1 MRAFATLSMVLTH
14 MSNDQHHICIIALLM
29 HHPTCT
35 VLWAARDQSLLS
47 AWQHRSY
54 TQQVWNIC
62 AMYCKGSSFSR
73 WPQVD
78 YTSGLVTAYLISKQ
92 RRWQKNSISEVETN
106 YRISE
111 CVSNFFHKFSRCY
124 KIWRSLTS
132 AHSENSHYSN
142 SLSPLPKHL
151 KQTRFILEWEFGK
164 QSALHSQVKL
174 QKDHLPTFFFFLLN
188 CTLRQNF
195 KRKRIIVH
203 WLQKNYT
210 LSCIIY
216 IYLDWIAR

>member
-1 MRAFATLSMVLTH
+1 MG
-14 MSNDQHHICIIALLM
+14 
-29 HHPTCT
+29 
-35 VLWAARDQSLLS
+35 
-47 AWQHRSY
+47 
-54 TQQVWNIC
+54 
-62 AMYCKGSSFSR
+62 CKGSIPPLSLATQKLHPAGLEYLCHVLQGEFILKMTTSR
-73 WPQVD
+73 LYFRVGNCILNFQ
-78 YTSGLVTAYLISKQ
+78 TTQMAKELHLRSGDKLQNFRVCLK
-92 RRWQKNSISEVETN
+92 
-106 YRISE
+106 
-111 CVSNFFHKFSRCY
+111 FFHKFSRCY